1 LGSSEVADGYK
12 IGVKMR
18 KMSDKS
24 RDIIARDYEV
34 MSSLTRAYDLVVDHA
49 EGSTIYDIEG
59 NSYIDFAASVAVM
72 NIGYGCKK
80 VKEAVFAQMERM
92 AHCGFSDFCAE
103 MPVRL
108 AEKLC
113 RMTEYEKVF
122 FSNSGAEAVEAAM
135 KLAYW
140 YTKRRSMIAFYQAF
154 HGRTLGALSLSCSKV
169 RHKEHFPS
177 LSAVHSP
184 YAYCYRC
191 YLHLEYPG
199 CGMACTTEI
208 EKIVFKRE
216 LSPADTAAIVVE
228 PIQGEGGVIV
238 PPPEFHEELR
248 KICDENNVLLIADE
262 IQSGGFRTGKF
273 MAMENFG
280 VKADIVCMSKSIGG
294 GIPLAATL
302 SSRKIMSWPPG
313 THANTFGG
321 NLLAAAGGLA
331 TLEFMESSKLGK
343 KAVEKGKYL
352 MKYLKELQEK
362 FDIIGD
368 VRGIG
373 LMIGV
378 ELVEVNKKPA
388 IEKRDLI
395 VKNALEGGLIL
406 LVAGDSVIRFVPP
419 LIISQDEME
428 RGLEIFESSL
438 KNTVR

>member
-1 LGSSEVADGYK
+1 MAQKVADRCG

-18 KMSDKS
+18 KMSEKS
-24 RDIIARDYEV
+24 RGIIARDYEV

-49 EGSTIYDIEG
+49 EGSTICDIEG

-80 VKEAVFAQMERM
+80 VKEAVFAQLERM
-92 AHCGFSDFCAE
+92 AHCGFSDFYAE

-108 AEKLC
+108 AETLC
-113 RMTEYEKVF
+113 RMTEYERVF

-140 YTKRRSMIAFYQAF
+140 YTKRRGMIAFHLAF
-154 HGRTLGALSLSCSKV
+154 HGRTLGALSLTCSKV

-177 LSAVHSP
+177 FSIVHSP

-191 YLHLEYPG
+191 YLGLEYPG
-199 CGMACTTEI
+199 CDVACAAEI
-208 EKIVFKRE
+208 DKTRFKRE

-238 PPPEFHEELR
+238 PPPAFHKELR

-294 GIPLAATL
+294 GIPLGATL

-331 TLEFMESSKLGK
+331 TLEFMESSGLGK
-343 KAVEKGKYL
+343 KAVEKGKHL
-352 MKYLKELQEK
+352 IKCLKELQEK

-368 VRGIG
+368 VRGLG

-378 ELVEVNKKPA
+378 ELVEENKEPA
-388 IEKRDLI
+388 VEKRDLL

-406 LVAGDSVIRFVPP
+406 LGAGDSVIRFVPP
-419 LIISQDEME
+419 LIITQDEME
-428 RGLEIFESSL
+428 RGLEIFESAL
-438 KNTVR
+438 KSSVL